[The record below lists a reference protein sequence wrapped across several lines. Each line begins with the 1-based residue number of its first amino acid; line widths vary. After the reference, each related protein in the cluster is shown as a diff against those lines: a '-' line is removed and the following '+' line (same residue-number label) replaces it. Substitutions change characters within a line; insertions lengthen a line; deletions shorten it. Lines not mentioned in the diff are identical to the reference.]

1 MTQTPHARCHG
12 FKENVSLKNILQSYT
27 RTKAPHT
34 ECRVEWLFKC
44 GLDLVQKTHAI
55 RDTVKCQCSCCMVQV
70 HANTRRHRSCDVC
83 AFVVVHKREFGVRA
97 VQTPG
102 LVIPAEAAFIG
113 IPFTTDSSV
122 GNSHI
127 YLCSLPVHLPV
138 ATSPN
143 HTIPAQH
150 LEEKEWNESLKGM
163 ISQTIEITFF
173 P

>member
-1 MTQTPHARCHG
+1 MTQTPRARCHR
-12 FKENVSLKNILQSYT
+12 FKENVSLKHILQSYS

-34 ECRVEWLFKC
+34 ECRVEWLFKS
-44 GLDLVQKTHAI
+44 GLNLVQKTHAI

-70 HANTRRHRSCDVC
+70 HANTRRHWSCDVC

-102 LVIPAEAAFIG
+102 LVIPAQAAFIG

-122 GNSHI
+122 GNGHI

-150 LEEKEWNESLKGM
+150 LEEKG
-163 ISQTIEITFF
+163 
-173 P
+173 